1 MPEHKSEQVFMGG
14 VCWLIIKIG
23 HTQMLTV
30 MQRRANFTNQ
40 ACEIMRY
47 GCLGDSEVMPKQGV
61 VMTRCRAGQ
70 GSHPCLLMV

>member
-1 MPEHKSEQVFMGG
+1 
-14 VCWLIIKIG
+14 
-23 HTQMLTV
+23 
-30 MQRRANFTNQ
+30 MQRRANFTNG

-47 GCLGDSEVMPKQGV
+47 GCLGDSEVMPKEGV